1 MPLFKILWCVNALA
15 TLVILYFFV
24 VGLADGSV
32 TYRNI
37 KLWLFI
43 LVAVGAV
50 LWVSVLFKNAGYN
63 KAAMLLTLVL
73 ALPSIGYGLF
83 ILIAIFS
90 KSRWN

>member
-1 MPLFKILWCVNALA
+1 MALFKILWGINALA
-15 TLVILYFFV
+15 SLVILYYFV
-24 VGLADGSV
+24 IGLADGSV

-37 KLWLFI
+37 KLWLLI
-43 LVAVGAV
+43 LIAVVAI
-50 LWVSVLFKNAGYN
+50 LWVSILLKNAGYN
-63 KAAMLLTLVL
+63 KAAILLTLVL